1 MRFRTATPAL
11 IVLLLAPGAC
21 ARKAGPAAAK
31 APAAAASP
39 APASAAPA
47 SEAPAPAA
55 AAAAAPAPLRY
66 EARLGKVTFTHYCQT
81 CHGETGAGDGFN
93 AFNLDPHPRDL
104 SDPEFQKKKSD
115 AELADAIQRG
125 GAGVGLSALMPPWG
139 HTLSA
144 RQIDELVLYLRTLP
158 TLRKP
163 AS

>member
-1 MRFRTATPAL
+1 MPSTWIRIRA
-11 IVLLLAPGAC
+11 I
-21 ARKAGPAAAK
+21 
-31 APAAAASP
+31 SP
-39 APASAAPA
+39 T
-47 SEAPAPAA
+47 
-55 AAAAAPAPLRY
+55 R
-66 EARLGKVTFTHYCQT
+66 
-81 CHGETGAGDGFN
+81 
-93 AFNLDPHPRDL
+93 
-104 SDPEFQKKKSD
+104 EFQKKKSD